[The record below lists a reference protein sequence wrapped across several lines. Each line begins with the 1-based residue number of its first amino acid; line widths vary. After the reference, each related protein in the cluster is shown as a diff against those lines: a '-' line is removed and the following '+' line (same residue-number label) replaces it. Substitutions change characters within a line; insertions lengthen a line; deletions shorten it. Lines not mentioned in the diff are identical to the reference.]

1 MDIID
6 NIKKI
11 RAEKGLNQLD
21 IALAIGCSDSNWS
34 KIENGKQLLK
44 VNQLSKIAD
53 ALGVSVVDLIT
64 YPKKFVDSSTIEN
77 YERIS
82 VTFEISPDKRD
93 VLLKLVTGNDNIK
106 ISSNT

>member
-1 MDIID
+1 MNVIE

-11 RAEKGLNQLD
+11 RQEKGLTQLD
-21 IALAIGCSDSNWS
+21 IALALDFDQSNWN
-34 KIENGKQLLK
+34 KIENGSQQLK
-44 VNQLSKIAD
+44 VNHLEKIAQV
-53 ALGVSVVDLIT
+53 LGVEVIDLFT
-64 YPKKFVDSSTIEN
+64 YPKKYVDSSTIEN

-106 ISSNT
+106 IVDI

>member
-1 MDIID
+1 MNVIE

-11 RAEKGLNQLD
+11 RLEKGVTQLD
-21 IALAIGCSDSNWS
+21 IALALDFKESNWN
-34 KIENGKQLLK
+34 KIENGKQFLK
-44 VNQLSKIAD
+44 VNHLAKIAD
-53 ALGVSVVDLIT
+53 VLGVEVIDLFT
-64 YPKKFVDSSTIEN
+64 YPKKYVDSSTIEN

-106 ISSNT
+106 IVDI